1 MEHLFHRA
9 RESVYIELYVVLW
22 IIMAENNEALTRAYE
37 SAKEEGIKTLLQAS
51 LVYSLKIRNFNEEN
65 YYIEDVTSVV
75 ETYQKQVLQIIDVLI
90 DTSFA
95 VLKKFEE

>member
-1 MEHLFHRA
+1 MED
-9 RESVYIELYVVLW
+9 S
-22 IIMAENNEALTRAYE
+22 NKALTRAYD

-51 LVYSLKIRNFNEEN
+51 LVYSLKIRNFDDEN
-65 YYIEDVTSVV
+65 YYVEDVTSVV

-95 VLKKFEE
+95 VMKEFEDQYTS

>member
-1 MEHLFHRA
+1 M
-9 RESVYIELYVVLW
+9 VD
-22 IIMAENNEALTRAYE
+22 NNEALIRAYE
-37 SAKEEGIKTLLQAS
+37 SAKEEGIKALLQAA
-51 LVYSLKIRNFNEEN
+51 LVYSLKMRSFNDED

-95 VLKKFEE
+95 VMREFEGQYSK

>member
-1 MEHLFHRA
+1 MNA
-9 RESVYIELYVVLW
+9 DNESLIK
-22 IIMAENNEALTRAYE
+22 TFE

-51 LVYSLKIRNFNEEN
+51 LVYSLKTRNFNDEN
-65 YYIEDVTSVV
+65 YYVEDVTSVV

-95 VLKKFEE
+95 VMKEFEDQYTRK

>member
-1 MEHLFHRA
+1 M
-9 RESVYIELYVVLW
+9 VD
-22 IIMAENNEALTRAYE
+22 NNETLTRAYE

-51 LVYSLKIRNFNEEN
+51 LVYSLKIRNFDDEN

-95 VLKKFEE
+95 VMKEFEGQYSK

>member
-1 MEHLFHRA
+1 M
-9 RESVYIELYVVLW
+9 VD
-22 IIMAENNEALTRAYE
+22 NKEALTHAYE

-51 LVYSLKIRNFNEEN
+51 LVYSLKIRNFNDEN

-75 ETYQKQVLQIIDVLI
+75 ETYQKQVLHIIDVLI

-95 VLKKFEE
+95 VMKTFEDQYKK